1 MAAFA
6 SACHPARTIVPRIV
20 SIPKTQAFT
29 VMPRP
34 SKYSPAEKAF
44 LLKTARLMLREGISR
59 KEICAR
65 LQLHNAMLTA
75 WLREE
80 ALNAIYPTAP
90 QLSLRNR
97 AG

>member
-1 MAAFA
+1 
-6 SACHPARTIVPRIV
+6 
-20 SIPKTQAFT
+20 
-29 VMPRP
+29 MPRP

-44 LLKTARLMLREGISR
+44 LLKTARSLLREGVSR

-65 LQLHNAMLTA
+65 LQLHNAMLTS

-80 ALNAIYPTAP
+80 ALNSIYPPAP
-90 QLSLRNR
+90 TWTPRNR